1 MRNKTRDAL
10 ISFAIGAAIG
20 IIIAVI
26 GIHSNTRTHYG
37 QFNIPRQQVTTC
49 R

>member
-26 GIHSNTRTHYG
+26 GIHSNTRTHYS
-37 QFNIPRQQVTTC
+37 IPVRMEVS